1 MKKSLAVWIFGC
13 LTFFA
18 GLHTFDAVLS
28 LASSNSTGSLLRLYP
43 FYDKISAVVGKLD
56 AITYFWLS
64 LISTLSFMG
73 ITCSIAFYDPI
84 LSYVKKVLAETK
96 VDDAQAD
103 PRIDSEL
110 SMLAM
115 INESL
120 TTQGI
125 MLNNVKNELNIL
137 KDGIK
142 AIKIDVTRLRSKM
155 EGLETDI
162 AKLRKCPA
170 CGENVLPQF
179 KFCPH
184 CGEELSLYVLV
195 RRVPKQKT
203 DVVEEKLSS
212 LAEVSIDKR

>member
-28 LASSNSTGSLLRLYP
+28 LGSSGGNRGSLPQLYP
-43 FYDKISAVVGKLD
+43 FYEKISEIIGELNAV
-56 AITYFWLS
+56 TYFWLS
-64 LISTLSFMG
+64 LISTLAFMG
-73 ITCSIAFYDPI
+73 VTFSVAFYDPI
-84 LSYVKKVLAETK
+84 LAYVKKTISETK
-96 VDDAQAD
+96 IDDAQAD
-103 PRIDSEL
+103 RLDSEL
-110 SMLAM
+110 TALAM

-120 TTQGI
+120 TTQGVV
-125 MLNNVKNELNIL
+125 LNNVKSELGTF
-137 KDGIK
+137 KDGIN
-142 AIKIDVTRLRSKM
+142 ALKIDMTRLRSKL

-170 CGENVLPQF
+170 CGKNVHLKF

-195 RRVPKQKT
+195 RRLPEQGSGLIKK
-203 DVVEEKLSS
+203 E
-212 LAEVSIDKR
+212 LAT

>member
-1 MKKSLAVWIFGC
+1 MKKSLAVWIFGY

-28 LASSNSTGSLLRLYP
+28 LASSNNSTSSLLRLYP
-43 FYDKISAVVGKLD
+43 FYDKISAIIGRLD
-56 AITYFWLS
+56 AVTYFWLS
-64 LISTLSFMG
+64 LISTLAFMG

-84 LSYVKKVLAETK
+84 LSYVKKVIAETK

-110 SMLAM
+110 TTLAM

-125 MLNNVKNELNIL
+125 LLNNVKSELGSL
-137 KDGIK
+137 KDNIK
-142 AIKIDVTRLRSKM
+142 AIKIDMTRLRSKI
-155 EGLETDI
+155 EGLETDL
-162 AKLRKCPA
+162 AKLRKCPS

-195 RRVPKQKT
+195 RRMPKQKSNLI
-203 DVVEEKLSS
+203 EEKISS
-212 LAEVSIDKR
+212 PT

>member
-1 MKKSLAVWIFGC
+1 MKKSLAVWLFGC

-18 GLHTFDAVLS
+18 GLHTFDGVLS
-28 LASSNSTGSLLRLYP
+28 LASDNLNAGSLLRLYP
-43 FYDKISAVVGKLD
+43 FYDRISQLIGTPD
-56 AITYFWLS
+56 ALTYFWVS
-64 LISTLSFMG
+64 LISTLFLMG

-84 LSYVKKVLAETK
+84 LAYMKRVISETK
-96 VDDAQAD
+96 TDDSQMD
-103 PRIDSEL
+103 SRLDSEL
-110 SMLAM
+110 STLAM

-120 TTQGI
+120 TTQSI
-125 MLNNVKNELNIL
+125 LLNNVKNELGSL

-142 AIKIDVTRLRSKM
+142 ALKIDMTRLRNRI

-184 CGEELSLYVLV
+184 CGEELSFYVLI
-195 RRVPKQKT
+195 RRQPKQ
-203 DVVEEKLSS
+203 DSRLVEKKVTSR
-212 LAEVSIDKR
+212 A

>member
-1 MKKSLAVWIFGC
+1 MKKSLAVWLFGC

-18 GLHTFDAVLS
+18 GLHTFDGVLS
-28 LASSNSTGSLLRLYP
+28 LASDNFNAGSLLRLYP
-43 FYDKISAVVGKLD
+43 FYDRISQLIGNPD
-56 AITYFWLS
+56 AITYFWVS
-64 LISTLSFMG
+64 LISTLFLMG

-84 LSYVKKVLAETK
+84 LAYMKRVISETK
-96 VDDAQAD
+96 TDDSQMD
-103 PRIDSEL
+103 SRLDSEL
-110 SMLAM
+110 STLAM

-120 TTQGI
+120 TTQSI
-125 MLNNVKNELNIL
+125 LLNNVKNELGSL

-142 AIKIDVTRLRSKM
+142 ALKIDMTRLRNRI

-184 CGEELSLYVLV
+184 CGEELSFYVLI
-195 RRVPKQKT
+195 RRQPKQ
-203 DVVEEKLSS
+203 DSRLVEKKVTSR
-212 LAEVSIDKR
+212 A

>member
-28 LASSNSTGSLLRLYP
+28 FASGSNNPGALLHLYP
-43 FYDKISAVVGKLD
+43 FYDKINEIIGKLD
-56 AITYFWLS
+56 SVTYFWLS
-64 LISTLSFMG
+64 LISTLAFMG

-84 LSYVKKVLAETK
+84 LAYVKKTISETK
-96 VDDAQAD
+96 IDEAQAD
-103 PRIDSEL
+103 RLDSEL
-110 SMLAM
+110 TALAM

-125 MLNNVKNELNIL
+125 VLNHVKSELGSL
-137 KDGIK
+137 KDGIN
-142 AIKIDVTRLRSKM
+142 ALKIDMTRLRSKIG
-155 EGLETDI
+155 GLETDL

-170 CGENVLPQF
+170 CGKDVLPQF

-195 RRVPKQKT
+195 RRPPNQDSNLVKKELT
-203 DVVEEKLSS
+203 
-212 LAEVSIDKR
+212 I

>member
-18 GLHTFDAVLS
+18 GLHTFDGVLS
-28 LASSNSTGSLLRLYP
+28 LASNNNTGSLLRLYP
-43 FYDKISAVVGKLD
+43 FYDKISAVIGKLD

-64 LISTLSFMG
+64 LISTLAFMG

-84 LSYVKKVLAETK
+84 LSYVKKVIAETT
-96 VDDAQAD
+96 VDDTQAD
-103 PRIDSEL
+103 QRIDSEL
-110 SMLAM
+110 TTLAM

-125 MLNNVKNELNIL
+125 MLNNVKNELSTL
-137 KDGIK
+137 ADGIK
-142 AIKIDVTRLRSKM
+142 AIKIDVTRLRSKI

-195 RRVPKQKT
+195 RRAPKQKS
-203 DVVEEKLSS
+203 DLIEEKVRS
-212 LAEVSIDKR
+212 LT

>member
-28 LASSNSTGSLLRLYP
+28 IASDSNSTGSLLQLYP
-43 FYDKISAVVGKLD
+43 FYDKIDEIVGKLD
-56 AITYFWLS
+56 AVAYFWLS
-64 LISTLSFMG
+64 LISTLAFMG

-84 LSYVKKVLAETK
+84 LAYVKKVISETK
-96 VDDAQAD
+96 IDDAQAD
-103 PRIDSEL
+103 LKFDSEL
-110 SMLAM
+110 TALAM

-120 TTQGI
+120 TTNGTL
-125 MLNNVKNELNIL
+125 LNNVKGELGTL
-137 KDGIK
+137 KDGVN
-142 AIKIDVTRLRSKM
+142 ALKIDMTRLRSKIG
-155 EGLETDI
+155 GLETDL

-170 CGENVLPQF
+170 CGKDVLPQF

-195 RRVPKQKT
+195 RRLPKQASELTKKELT
-203 DVVEEKLSS
+203 V
-212 LAEVSIDKR
+212 

>member
-28 LASSNSTGSLLRLYP
+28 IASDSGSTGGLLQLYP
-43 FYDKISAVVGKLD
+43 FYDKISETIGKLD
-56 AITYFWLS
+56 AVTYFWLS
-64 LISTLSFMG
+64 LISTLAFMG
-73 ITCSIAFYDPI
+73 VTCSIAFYDPI
-84 LSYVKKVLAETK
+84 LAYVKKMVSETRT
-96 VDDAQAD
+96 DDAQAELKL
-103 PRIDSEL
+103 DSEL
-110 SMLAM
+110 SALAM

-125 MLNNVKNELNIL
+125 LLNNVKSELGTL
-137 KDGIK
+137 KDGVN
-142 AIKIDVTRLRSKM
+142 ALKIDMTRLRGKIG
-155 EGLETDI
+155 GLETDL

-170 CGENVLPQF
+170 CGKNVLPEF

-195 RRVPKQKT
+195 RNFPKQDSELTK
-203 DVVEEKLSS
+203 KA
-212 LAEVSIDKR
+212 LAV